1 MEDSTLM
8 QFKAITSF
16 VKDLSEVF
24 GKMQKSL
31 ALYSRLLEK
40 TGIMHT
46 GPIQKHIEAFKL
58 FCMNNREAIRE
69 RNISKISHPRIS
81 YSDEKVYIDIPSIFK
96 LADNDTKKVIWSHI
110 LTISAL
116 VDPENNA
123 KKILKENMTSSKV
136 DLDLG
141 DGKEGEFLTNLIS
154 KVESSIKPEEIGD
167 NPMNAISSLMS
178 SGVLPELI
186 GSMQNGLTNN
196 ELDLSKLMGTV
207 QGLIGQMGGSEGMQ
221 SAGID
226 LNAMMGMMSG
236 MMGGGG
242 MSQPVIEE
250 VVESKDFNEV
260 D

>member
-1 MEDSTLM
+1 MEDSTLI

-16 VKDLSEVF
+16 VKDLNEVF

-31 ALYSRLLEK
+31 ALYARLLEK
-40 TGIMHT
+40 TGIMNT
-46 GPIQKHIEAFKL
+46 GPIHKHIEGFKF
-58 FCMNNREAIRE
+58 FCINNREAIRE
-69 RNISKISHPRIS
+69 RDVTKISQPRIT
-81 YSDEKVYIDIPSIFK
+81 YSGDKVFIDVPSIFK

-123 KKILKENMTSSKV
+123 KKILKENLSSTKV

-141 DGKEGEFLTNLIS
+141 EGKESEFLTNLIS
-154 KVESSIKPEEIGD
+154 KVESSIKPEEVGD
-167 NPMNAISSLMS
+167 NPMNAVSSLMS

-186 GSMQNGLTNN
+186 GSMQNGLTSG

-207 QGLIGQMGGSEGMQ
+207 QGLMGQMGGSEGMQ

-242 MSQPVIEE
+242 SQPVIEE
-250 VVESKDFNEV
+250 VDEV